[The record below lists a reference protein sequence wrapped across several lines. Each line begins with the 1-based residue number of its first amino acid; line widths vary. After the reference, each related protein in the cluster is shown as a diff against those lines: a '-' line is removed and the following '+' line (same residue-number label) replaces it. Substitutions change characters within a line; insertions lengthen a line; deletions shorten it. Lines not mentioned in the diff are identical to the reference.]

1 VQGLQA
7 GEVIRG
13 GGYRRR
19 KFYEGG
25 GDCWLAWIYGM
36 LMNNSD
42 VFDDSGRAVL
52 GHGCDVCDGGIC
64 STSCS
69 GLLII
74 VYLNFI

>member
-1 VQGLQA
+1 MECTVGA
-7 GEVIRG
+7 GFTGGGSYTR

-52 GHGCDVCDGGIC
+52 GHWVRCM
-64 STSCS
+64 
-69 GLLII
+69 
-74 VYLNFI
+74 